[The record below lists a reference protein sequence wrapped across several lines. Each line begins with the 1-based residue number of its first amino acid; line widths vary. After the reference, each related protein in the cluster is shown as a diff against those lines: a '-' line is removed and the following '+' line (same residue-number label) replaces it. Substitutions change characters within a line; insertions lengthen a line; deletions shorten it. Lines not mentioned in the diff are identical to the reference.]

1 MAVFEEKWF
10 LSQIK
15 RNKEDG
21 TFTKGVVVH
30 SSKDDALN
38 GFHAYFGAYGYGKD
52 TTCDYVACFVSDMS
66 GAIIRS
72 EVDDRIERPEP
83 TPEPTEATEA

>member
-15 RNKEDG
+15 RNKETGNFD
-21 TFTKGVVVH
+21 KGVVVH
-30 SSKDDALN
+30 SSKENALN
-38 GFHAYFGAYGYGKD
+38 GFHAYFGAYGYGHD
-52 TTCDYVACFVSDMS
+52 GTIDYVSCSVSDMS
-66 GAIIRS
+66 GAVIRS

-83 TPEPTEATEA
+83 EIPEITG

>member
-1 MAVFEEKWF
+1 MVEKWF

-15 RNKEDG
+15 RATDG
-21 TFTKGVVVH
+21 TYTKGVVVH
-30 SSKDDALN
+30 DSRDNALN

-52 TTCDYVACFVSDMS
+52 ANCDYVACFVSDMS
-66 GAIIRS
+66 GAIIKS

-83 TPEPTEATEA
+83 EQEG

>member
-52 TTCDYVACFVSDMS
+52 ATCDYVACFVSDMS
-66 GAIIRS
+66 GAIIKS

-83 TPEPTEATEA
+83 EATEA

>member
-1 MAVFEEKWF
+1 MFEEKWF

-15 RNKEDG
+15 RTNGEYS
-21 TFTKGVVVH
+21 KGVVVH
-30 SSKDDALN
+30 DSKENAMN

-52 TTCDYVACFVSDMS
+52 ANTDYVACFISDMS
-66 GAIIRS
+66 GAIIKS

-83 TPEPTEATEA
+83 EESEG

>member
-1 MAVFEEKWF
+1 MFEEKWF

-15 RNKEDG
+15 RAADG

-30 SSKDDALN
+30 NSKEDALN

-52 TTCDYVACFVSDMS
+52 TTVDYVACFISDMS
-66 GAIIRS
+66 GAIIKS

-83 TPEPTEATEA
+83 EESEE